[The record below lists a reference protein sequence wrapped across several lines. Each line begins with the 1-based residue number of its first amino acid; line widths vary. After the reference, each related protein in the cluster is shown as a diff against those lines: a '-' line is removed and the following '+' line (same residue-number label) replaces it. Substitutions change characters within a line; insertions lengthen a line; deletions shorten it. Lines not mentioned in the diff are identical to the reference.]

1 MTKTNIQGRNTHHSR
16 FVTSSLLSITV
27 ILLHI
32 FAMPVF
38 YLAFILIYES
48 QWMLE
53 FLDTGYGY
61 MVNAL
66 LISCILIG
74 VMASSRIPMSLIG
87 RSYRL
92 SWWQY
97 ALWSFAEV
105 IVFGC
110 FAALYMALVYGD
122 YGYFPALGR
131 CMILL
136 ASTIT
141 YPYLIIDFVICTTHP
156 DEQELADADLV
167 RFADSTGRLKLVI
180 AREVLLYIIAQENY
194 VSIHYLEAGIV
205 KEYVLRQSMR
215 GIEELMAKHGI
226 VRCHRSYFVN
236 PRHVKVLRRDKEGM
250 IQAELDVAAIK
261 PVPVSPKYY
270 DQLSKMLL

>member
-1 MTKTNIQGRNTHHSR
+1 MTKTDIQGRNMHHSR

-27 ILLHI
+27 MLLHI
-32 FAMPVF
+32 LAMPVF

-48 QWMLE
+48 QWMLA
-53 FLDTGYGY
+53 FLDTGQGY

-122 YGYFPALGR
+122 YGYFPALGK
-131 CMILL
+131 CLCIAFAILP
-136 ASTIT
+136 
-141 YPYLIIDFVICTTHP
+141 YPYIVNAILFALIRP
-156 DEQELADADLV
+156 DEIGTTEEDLV
-167 RFADSTGRLKLVI
+167 RFVDNTGRLKLVI
-180 AREVLLYIIAQENY
+180 AHDVILYIEAQENY
-194 VSIHYLEAGIV
+194 ISIHYLDGEQQ
-205 KEYVLRQSMR
+205 KEYTLRQSMR
-215 GIEELMAKHGI
+215 GIEELMERHGI
-226 VRCHRSYFVN
+226 IRCQRSFFVN
-236 PRHVKVLRRDKEGM
+236 PRHVTVLRRDKEGM
-250 IQAELDVAAIK
+250 IQAELDTANGK
-261 PVPVSPKYY
+261 SVPVSPKYY
-270 DQLSKMLL
+270 EQLSNLL